1 MSKQSDLANLNSPF
15 YVGILVCLVA
25 TVSYLLDM
33 LTSVFMLRPQMVW
46 PLWPGCAFLVA
57 VMLLVPRKIWPAL
70 MAAALTGFFLYDIQT
85 DLTLRSIL
93 WLNLSDIVEVL
104 IAAVGVRYALG
115 RIPRLNSIKRLALYL
130 LFAVILAPISAA
142 FVGAVVLRGN
152 YWVMWRISFLT
163 EALSLLTLTPA
174 ILGWMNTTLARPT
187 KSVAWYV
194 EAMVLV
200 TGLLVLGYYT
210 FVVSSVSSPA
220 LLYSIVPF
228 LLWSALRFGTTSVA
242 TSMLLVAV
250 FSIWGAVQQ
259 RGPFNGSAP
268 LSNVLSLQLFLLFAA
283 IPFMVLAALVEERKL
298 AEETLRESEEK
309 FRRVFRDAGVGM
321 VIVSPTGRFLAAN
334 RTFCDCLGY
343 TEDELLAKT
352 LEAITL
358 PEDWPLF
365 SQKLNEVLTQGYSFY
380 WVQKRCLHKS
390 GHIVYTESSASVIR
404 NREGDPQYFV
414 GEVLDITKRKEA
426 EEALSSI
433 NRRLIEAQEQER
445 TRIARELHDDI
456 NQRLALLSVELD
468 TSKQN
473 PPSSTAAV
481 SLVLAGIRERINEIS
496 SDVQLLSHELHSSQL
511 EYLGIVAATKSFCRE
526 FSASQQ
532 AEVDFEHDDIPLS
545 VPYDVSLCVFRV
557 LQEALH
563 NAIKHSKVRH
573 FDVRLSWSGDQ
584 LHLTVSDRG
593 VGFATDAVLNK
604 GGLGLVSMR
613 ERVRLVNGTI
623 SIESKPMGGTTIHVR
638 VPLES
643 QASERAAV

>member
-1 MSKQSDLANLNSPF
+1 
-15 YVGILVCLVA
+15 
-25 TVSYLLDM
+25 
-33 LTSVFMLRPQMVW
+33 
-46 PLWPGCAFLVA
+46 
-57 VMLLVPRKIWPAL
+57 
-70 MAAALTGFFLYDIQT
+70 
-85 DLTLRSIL
+85 
-93 WLNLSDIVEVL
+93 
-104 IAAVGVRYALG
+104 
-115 RIPRLNSIKRLALYL
+115 
-130 LFAVILAPISAA
+130 
-142 FVGAVVLRGN
+142 
-152 YWVMWRISFLT
+152 
-163 EALSLLTLTPA
+163 
-174 ILGWMNTTLARPT
+174 
-187 KSVAWYV
+187 
-194 EAMVLV
+194 
-200 TGLLVLGYYT
+200 
-210 FVVSSVSSPA
+210 
-220 LLYSIVPF
+220 
-228 LLWSALRFGTTSVA
+228 
-242 TSMLLVAV
+242 
-250 FSIWGAVQQ
+250 
-259 RGPFNGSAP
+259 